1 MFDIFTFIL
10 RLLVI
15 VRKPLRATKFMSL
28 VLSSII
34 AATEIGKC
42 TNMEWSG
49 DSPIWGNVIQDPLPE
64 GLSDK

>member
-15 VRKPLRATKFMSL
+15 IRKPLRAMKFMSL

-34 AATEIGKC
+34 TATEIGKC
-42 TNMEWSG
+42 TNVEWSG
-49 DSPIWGNVIQDPLPE
+49 GSLIVGM
-64 GLSDK
+64 S